1 MRISFN
7 WLRDFLPSLPSDPTQ
22 VAADLTRIGFEV
34 EGTVTLGRDLSGLL
48 VAEVVSLSPHPTAS
62 KLRVVRVQAG
72 ARVEDVVC
80 GAANV
85 PAPGGKV
92 CWAPP
97 GATLPGFTMSAK
109 EIRGVMSPGMLCS
122 EQELGLAESADGL
135 LILDDDTPSGID
147 PVATFGFAD
156 TVFEVNVTPNR
167 GDALC
172 HLGLARELSAAYGTE
187 LAMPTSPALVLAAGA
202 RVFDV
207 TVHDSTACPRYQAR
221 FFSSVQ
227 VRPSP
232 LAMRVRLLACGVRA
246 ISNLVDI
253 TNYILLELGHP
264 LHAFDADK
272 LSGDLQVRRALP
284 GETLIT
290 LDGIARVLQH
300 GDVVIADDRGPVA
313 LAGVMG
319 GQGTEISATTSNVV
333 LEAASFDPVSVRKT
347 ARRLSLHSEA
357 AHRFERGVDPQ
368 GVPRAAERAAALLC
382 GLSGGRQSE
391 PVVDRYPLPPAPRHA
406 TLTWATLQKLSG
418 DPLRSLQGA
427 QKTLSRLCLDVRI
440 VGEGDAARIELE
452 VPSFRPDLS
461 AEADLVEEVLRHE
474 GYETVAP
481 RRAVWNATSTPN
493 PEGPS
498 DLARRCLIA
507 AGLNEVVT
515 WGFVP
520 RGWLEALAPA
530 DAKKHPDLVAG
541 LGVVN
546 PISAD
551 YEVMRTSLLPGLVD
565 VAKRNLARGVTS
577 LALCE
582 VGPLVRRALD
592 QPDANAQQTN
602 CAAALICGPRAG
614 WLRPGDDFDFFD
626 AKRIA
631 ASVLSAFGFANAN
644 YSPQSDIPYL
654 HPGVTAAIEV
664 DGKRVGAVGEIHPFT
679 RKALRLEVTA
689 FFVELNLDALPTQSV
704 AIRTVVPPRFPATT
718 RDISF
723 WIAREV
729 AAQAQKDVLWS
740 TPSPLL
746 RDVVVLEDFRDPK
759 YVPVGKKG
767 MLWTLTYRADER
779 TLTDVEVDQAHA
791 AVLVALRQA
800 FDLQLR

>member
-7 WLRDFLPSLPSDPTQ
+7 WLRDFLPSLPNDPTQ

-34 EGTVTLGRDLSGLL
+34 EGTVTLGRELSGLL
-48 VAEVVSLSPHPTAS
+48 VAEVISLSPHPAAS

-72 ARVEDVVC
+72 SRVEDVVC

-135 LILDDDTPSGID
+135 VILDEGTPSGSD

-172 HLGLARELSAAYGTE
+172 HLGLARELAAAYGTE
-187 LAMPTSPALVLAAGA
+187 VATPPSPALMLAAGA

-207 TVHDSTACPRYQAR
+207 SVHDHAACPRYQAR

-253 TNYILLELGHP
+253 TNYVLLELGHP

-272 LSGDLQVRRALP
+272 LSSDLQVRRALT
-284 GETLIT
+284 GETLVT
-290 LDGIARVLQH
+290 LDGVARVLEP
-300 GDVVIADDRGPVA
+300 GDVVIADARGPVA

-319 GQGTEISATTSNVV
+319 GQNTEIGATTTNVV

-347 ARRLSLHSEA
+347 ARRLSMHSEA

-368 GVPRAAERAAALLC
+368 GVPRAAERAAALLS
-382 GLSGGRQSE
+382 GLAGGRQAES
-391 PVVDRYPLPPAPRHA
+391 VVDRCPSAPAQRQAHLTLA
-406 TLTWATLQKLSG
+406 TLRKLSG

-440 VGEGDAARIELE
+440 AGEGDSARIELE
-452 VPSFRPDLS
+452 IPSYRPDLS
-461 AEADLVEEVLRHE
+461 MEADLVEEVLRHE

-481 RRAVWNATSTPN
+481 RRAVWNAVSAPN

-498 DLARRCLIA
+498 DLARRCLVA

-520 RGWLEALAPA
+520 RGWLGALAPA
-530 DAKKHPDLVAG
+530 EAKKHPDLVLG

-565 VAKRNLARGVTS
+565 VAKRNLARGVAS

-582 VGPLVRRALD
+582 VGPMVRRTSGA
-592 QPDANAQQTN
+592 AAGAKQTN
-602 CAAALICGPRAG
+602 CAAALICGPRSG
-614 WLRPGDDFDFFD
+614 WLRPGDEVDFFD

-631 ASVLSAFGFANAN
+631 ASVLSAFGFASAD
-644 YSPQSDIPYL
+644 YRPQADIPYL

-664 DGKRVGAVGEIHPFT
+664 DGKRVGAVGEIHPST
-679 RKALRLEVTA
+679 RKALRLDQTA
-689 FFVELNLDALPTQSV
+689 FFVELELDAFPMRSV

-723 WIAREV
+723 WV
-729 AAQAQKDVLWS
+729 AQDVTAQAQKDVLWS
-740 TPSPLL
+740 TQSPLL
-746 RDVVVLEDFRDPK
+746 RDVAVLEDFRDPK
-759 YVPVGKKG
+759 YVPEGKKG
-767 MLWTLTYRADER
+767 MLWTLTYRADDR

-791 AVLVALRQA
+791 AVLIALRQA